1 MRQYSFKILGFIATL
16 LLSACTHEIDDE
28 QFIEFNRREVRF
40 HSIVG
45 DEATMRGTP
54 ATSVNGLQNLAIY
67 GYYTGNG
74 TDYEWSSTYT
84 TAVPNFFNGQLLTN
98 TGYNT
103 GTTSWSYS
111 PTIYWPA
118 DTLSNVTFFAYG
130 PIEDNNGLSVE
141 STTGGITI
149 KYEAPTDC
157 VNQPDFVMCKPAV
170 NQDGISSSTV
180 SLNMKHM
187 LCCVSFEA
195 IGTFNT
201 IRTISLSNI
210 SVGGTVSYSLAE
222 DSLIWTLDDPVSQDY
237 YGVINSSTLYAVSTV
252 LTPNDGYLM
261 LPPQALGSDAI
272 ITATMDNDSIYT
284 FNLSGLSL
292 KAGQRV
298 TFQVNVETSLD
309 SLNIQ
314 NIQSSFVGAYWRY
327 NETGERIIR
336 MNNTG
341 DWSAAVV
348 ATQGSWDASDIY
360 IDGLP
365 SNYSDSIGVAIT
377 GSILQMESSAGML
390 NGTGNISFRVGLK
403 EGTTLA
409 SASTAP
415 RYAVV
420 LIKYDDAS
428 KNHLLFLR
436 QGEAPAV
443 VAGTGLFSP
452 YNLDYNKASTSSTT
466 YELTDYPS
474 IGGGFQQW
482 SSDGTVYSS
491 SVSDADIPSTDITST
506 SIANVCPSGLR
517 PPTYDELNALNNDA
531 TIMGGL
537 YADGYCDRLGFDL
550 IDNGSGI
557 YYISADDNTVFMGS
571 LYYNLSTLA
580 SVFMP
585 YAGRMETA
593 DFTYEYGGLKG
604 WYWSSVLST
613 TANLPY
619 ILEVSCNNQ
628 TASSNK
634 SYASIITLSPGY
646 GASVRP
652 VSTD

>member
-1 MRQYSFKILGFIATL
+1 MMQHSFKIIVFIAAFM
-16 LLSACTHEIDDE
+16 LSACYNEDDE
-28 QFIEFNRREVRF
+28 RAVEPIQRAVYF
-40 HSIVG
+40 HSTMG
-45 DEATMRGTP
+45 HEAFSRGTP

-67 GYYTGNG
+67 AYYTGNG
-74 TDYEWSSTYT
+74 SDNDWSNKYA
-84 TAVPNFFNGQLLTN
+84 TAVPNFFNGQELTN

-111 PTIYWPA
+111 PTMYWPA
-118 DTLSNVTFFAYG
+118 DTTSNVTFFAYG
-130 PIEDNNGLSVE
+130 PIVDNNGLSVE
-141 STTGGITI
+141 STTGGLTI
-149 KYEAPTDC
+149 KYETPYDC
-157 VNQPDFVMCKPAV
+157 ISQPDFVMCKPAID
-170 NQDGISSSTV
+170 QDGINNSAV
-180 SLNMKHM
+180 PLNMQHM
-187 LCCVSFEA
+187 LCCVSFAA

-201 IRTISLSNI
+201 IRSISLSNI
-210 SVGGTVSYSLAE
+210 SVAGTVSYSLAE

-237 YGVINSSTLYAVSTV
+237 YGTINGATLYASSTV

-261 LPPQALGSDAI
+261 LPPQALGSDAT
-272 ITATMDNDSIYT
+272 ITATMDNDSVYT

-341 DWSAAVV
+341 SWSAAVI

-390 NGTGNISFRVGLK
+390 NGTGNISFRLGLK

-474 IGGGFQQW
+474 IGGGYQQW
-482 SSDGTVYSS
+482 STDGTLYSNSESLDNTTSSTDYSS
-491 SVSDADIPSTDITST
+491 L
-506 SIANVCPSGLR
+506 ANVCPSGLR
-517 PPTYDELNALNNDA
+517 PPTYDELNALNSDA

-537 YADGYCDRLGFDL
+537 YADGYCDRLGFSL
-550 IDNGSGI
+550 VNNGSGI
-557 YYISADDNTVFMGS
+557 YYISAENNSVFMGA
-571 LYYNLSTLA
+571 LFYNTTTLA
-580 SVFMP
+580 SLFMP
-585 YAGRMETA
+585 FAGEMSGSN
-593 DFTYEYGGLKG
+593 FSYSNGGMRG
-604 WYWSSVLST
+604 YYWTSVEST
-613 TANLPY
+613 TADLPY
-619 ILEVSCNNQ
+619 ILEVICNNQ

-634 SYASIITLSPGY
+634 SYSEINTFSSEGGLSI
-646 GASVRP
+646 RP
-652 VSTD
+652 VSAD